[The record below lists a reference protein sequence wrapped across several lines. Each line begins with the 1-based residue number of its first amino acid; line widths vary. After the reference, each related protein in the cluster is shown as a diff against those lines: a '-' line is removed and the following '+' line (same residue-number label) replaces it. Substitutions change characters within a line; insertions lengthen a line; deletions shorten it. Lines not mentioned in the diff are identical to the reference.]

1 MPYSS
6 VWMSAPGATVALMIG
21 WIVVVGS
28 KREPACSARKGARHS
43 QKSRYS
49 NAELTT
55 TPAKLVPAIHSMAKG
70 SWLRSQHNRVWG
82 RPDDGS
88 RA

>member
-6 VWMSAPGATVALMIG
+6 VWMSAPGATVALMIS

-28 KREPACSARKGARHS
+28 KREPACSAPKGARHS

-70 SWLRSQHNRVWG
+70 SWLRSQHNRVSE
-82 RPDDGS
+82 PP
-88 RA
+88 